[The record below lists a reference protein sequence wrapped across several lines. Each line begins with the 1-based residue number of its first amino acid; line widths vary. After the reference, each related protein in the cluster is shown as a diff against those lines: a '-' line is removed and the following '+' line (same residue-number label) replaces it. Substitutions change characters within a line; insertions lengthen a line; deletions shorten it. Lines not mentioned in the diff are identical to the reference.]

1 MRLTCPNCGAQYEV
15 PDAVIPAAGRDV
27 QCSNCGDTWFQGPP
41 STSDDGQAAAR
52 PTDAAAPPAPRVSP
66 RRPRSDNAPGVGTTG
81 TAAATAPE
89 ATSEPDPLPETGAE
103 TDTESGLTGDGTR
116 FEGADPYG
124 AEPTDTARPERDEE
138 PGSEPMSWPA
148 PQDEAAEATTPPPEP
163 LPRTEPAGRPQD
175 WADEDAEDDENDL
188 GPAPMSGARRRELD
202 PSVRDVLR
210 EEAEHEAK
218 VRARAGS
225 GLESQPELGLSDPES
240 ETDRR
245 EREARARMARL
256 RGKPAPAQ
264 DSGDDAAHAAS
275 RRDLLPDIEEINSS
289 LRSRNRRVEDEA
301 EYEDE
306 DPAVRRN
313 FRRAFT
319 LPIFVA
325 AIGALLYINAPR
337 IAAQIPQT
345 APILRSYVGGV
356 DQGRIWLDANVRELI
371 AWIETRTA
379 S

>member
-1 MRLTCPNCGAQYEV
+1 M

-27 QCSNCGDTWFQGPP
+27 QCSNCGDTWFQGPVD
-41 STSDDGQAAAR
+41 TSDDGQAAGR
-52 PTDAAAPPAPRVSP
+52 PIGAAAPPAPRVSP
-66 RRPRSDNAPGVGTTG
+66 RRPRSDSTRDVEASGP
-81 TAAATAPE
+81 AAATAPE
-89 ATSEPDPLPETGAE
+89 AAAEPEPMPESEAETG
-103 TDTESGLTGDGTR
+103 TESALTGDGTR
-116 FEGADPYG
+116 FESTDPYG

-148 PQDEAAEATTPPPEP
+148 AHDEAVEATTPSPAP
-163 LPRTEPAGRPQD
+163 LPRTEPAAPPQS
-175 WADEDAEDDENDL
+175 WADENGEEDEDDL

-218 VRARAGS
+218 VRAREGG
-225 GLESQPELGLSDPES
+225 GLESQPELGLSDPER

-256 RGKPAPAQ
+256 RGKPAPAE
-264 DSGDDAAHAAS
+264 DSGDDEAHAAS

-289 LRSRNRRVEDEA
+289 LRSRNQRVEDET
-301 EYEDE
+301 EYEEE

-319 LPIFVA
+319 LPIFLA
-325 AIGALLYINAPR
+325 AIGVLLYINAPR
-337 IAAQIPQT
+337 IATQIPQA